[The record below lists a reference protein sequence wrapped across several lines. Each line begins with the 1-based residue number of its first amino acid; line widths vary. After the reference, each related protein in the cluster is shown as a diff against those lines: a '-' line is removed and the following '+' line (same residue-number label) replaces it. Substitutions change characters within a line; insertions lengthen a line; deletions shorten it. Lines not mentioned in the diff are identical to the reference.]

1 MEFHVLGPLEIVR
14 QGRTLEPGTGK
25 QRALLA
31 VLLLH
36 RNEVVSSDRLIDA
49 LWGEN
54 APATAPKII
63 QSYVS
68 RLRKVLD
75 ERSAGERNEGVLAT
89 RSPGYVL
96 RVEDGQLDA
105 DRFAGL
111 LARGRTALA
120 QGAALEAS
128 SLLREAL
135 ALWRGPPLSEF
146 AFDSFAQEEIA
157 RLEELRLA
165 ALEERVEADLALGSQ
180 HDLVAELEA
189 LVTRHPLRER
199 MRGQLMVAL
208 YRCGRQADAL
218 QAYRDARHVLVDE
231 LGLEPSRAIVELEQA
246 ILRQDPALDV
256 LPPAA
261 APPRPATAAADLTRA
276 QRTDGVFVGRE
287 RELGALLAA
296 LGDALS
302 VGGRLVVVG
311 GEPGI
316 GKSRL
321 AEELARCAGAGGA
334 EIHWGRCWEEEGAPP
349 YWPWVQVLRA
359 CVRGRGTEQLADE
372 LGTGA
377 ADVAELVPD
386 VRQRLP
392 ELPAPVE
399 SADPQQAR
407 FRLFDAVA
415 GFLTRASRARPIVI
429 VLDDLNWADKGSLL
443 LLEFVA
449 RELAETHVL
458 LVGTYRDIELSR
470 GHPLAHT
477 LGELA
482 RERLFERVVLRGLAQ
497 DDVARFVEAACGFEP
512 DLALIEAI
520 DAQTEGNPFFVGEVV
535 RLLRE
540 EGALRPDASG
550 TPERWSARIP
560 DGVREVVGRRL
571 ERLSSPCSSTLTVAS
586 AIGREFGLGQLVLL
600 VDELDEE
607 ALLDVLDEALAAHLV
622 EELPGDD
629 GRFEFTHALIQATL
643 AAELS
648 RMRRARLHARLAEA
662 LEVRYGAEAGG
673 HAAELAHHFGEARP
687 LLGADSFVRYSALA
701 GESALAARAPE
712 QALVYFERALA
723 AKGTAPTDNEAAEI
737 LFGLGR
743 AQLALGQD
751 QLIPAVASLHRS
763 FDHYVATGDRDRAV
777 AVAAVPLPLTL
788 RLGYTDAPELV
799 ACALELVPP
808 GSRDAG
814 RLLAQQGGLSG
825 FIEADYDRAED
836 QFRQALSIAEHRG
849 DSSIERTALANAA
862 MVDAFH
868 LRWHDC
874 VAKGSRAIELAREAA
889 DPKTEVPA
897 SRAVVFAL
905 TVTGE
910 RERARALIAPA
921 LAEAQQLRERWWLT
935 STSFDNEVLCLYEG
949 DWRTAREMSDV
960 GLAADPQD
968 PRHLA
973 LRALLEC
980 QLGHDDEGARFLAGL
995 QDVAHASPPPGP
1007 IADHVLLA
1015 LAIPLAGRVV
1025 SDNTRLGV
1033 ARTAAEGVL
1042 SLRARSPLL
1051 ANLATAGLG
1060 LIAVLL
1066 GEPETARRLYAT
1078 LAGQRGTAS
1087 FFVPLTI
1094 DRLLGSLAV
1103 TSGRVE
1109 DALVHFADGLAF
1121 CGRAGYR
1128 TEYAWTAADYADA
1141 LVAGPGTEGEAKA
1154 LELHA
1159 EALEIASDLGMKP
1172 LVERVLARR
1181 ELLEAESA

>member
-1109 DALVHFADGLAF
+1109 DALVHFAEGLAF